1 AEAPDIADPRPF
13 ERSVTIADMQPLR
26 DLAAEQARTTA
37 ANGSI
42 ASAAEDLLKLLRD
55 QAQDDAIEERSS
67 AAFDS
72 VSVTSTVAGAPRD
85 ELPGDRRSP
94 GWWNLQPYSAFRIH
108 GASQLAPL
116 APPRGFFFSP
126 GLLA

>member
-1 AEAPDIADPRPF
+1 
-13 ERSVTIADMQPLR
+13 VTIADMQPLR
-26 DLAAEQARTTA
+26 DLAAEQARTTTA
-37 ANGSI
+37 YGI

-72 VSVTSTVAGAPRD
+72 VTSTVAGAPRD
-85 ELPGDRRSP
+85 HELPGDRRAP

-116 APPRGFFFSP
+116 APPRGFFFST